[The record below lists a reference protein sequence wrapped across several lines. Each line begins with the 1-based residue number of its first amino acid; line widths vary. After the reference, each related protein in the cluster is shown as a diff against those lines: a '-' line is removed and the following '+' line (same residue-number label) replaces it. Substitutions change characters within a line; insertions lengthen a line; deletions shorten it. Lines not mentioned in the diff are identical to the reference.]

1 MKKIALCCLTC
12 SLVSFTFAE
21 NTLETSYE
29 VADSSSVNF
38 EENSEPATAATIN
51 GKDSITLSSA
61 YFGNQYTNK
70 QLAVFGLEVLRGLS
84 RFENFVVSN
93 FSNDEQNVAKWITR
107 IFSIWIYHSFNTA
120 YHEIGHGLKARAYG
134 SRFELCKHDEIN
146 DGFSK
151 NENFFK
157 FFVKRL
163 VNTSRAACKYEKT
176 NMTDHE
182 SLVTA
187 AAGMNNE
194 VYISE
199 RISRDFHDR
208 GTLGFP
214 EAFAYFYGKLS
225 PAMYALSKSSKN
237 EVSDIE
243 RSDDPVCVGGYY
255 KKLGISATKNDIALG
270 GLVTTLFSGTSYS
283 IIKAAFTGGDPTPIS
298 FHNFQMPDTFSY
310 VTSKGISYR
319 LASAY
324 KFQDDLKILFGAEHV
339 FHGKST
345 TEINLGFNK
354 QFDSSLHN
362 TNVEVVTTFCN
373 GFNLEASCSVPVMN
387 CLSIN
392 VGAGTY
398 SCRSMLG
405 ERHSKNMENNK
416 GRNSDIYVSVS
427 YRY

>member
-1 MKKIALCCLTC
+1 MKKIVLCLAS
-12 SLVSFTFAE
+12 SLASLAFAT
-21 NTLETSYE
+21 NAPETSYE

-38 EENSEPATAATIN
+38 DENSAPGTTI

-70 QLAVFGLEVLRGLS
+70 QLAVFGLELLRGLS

-93 FSNDEQNVAKWITR
+93 FSDDGQNVAKWVTR
-107 IFSIWIYHSFNTA
+107 VFSIWVYHSFNTA
-120 YHEIGHGLKARAYG
+120 YHEVGHGLRARAYG
-134 SRFELCKHDEIN
+134 SRFELCKRSERN
-146 DGFSK
+146 DRFSK

-157 FFVKRL
+157 FFTKRL

-182 SLVTA
+182 SLVTT

-194 VYISE
+194 VYVSE
-199 RISRDFHDR
+199 RISRDFYDR

-237 EVSDIE
+237 EVSDTE
-243 RSDDPVCVGGYY
+243 RSDDPVRVGGYY

-270 GLVTTLFSGTSYS
+270 GLVTTLLSGTSYS
-283 IIKAAFTGGDPTPIS
+283 IIKAAFTGGSFTPIS
-298 FHNFQMPDTFSY
+298 FYNFEMPDTFSY
-310 VTSKGISYR
+310 VTSKGISYK

-324 KFQDDLKILFGAEHV
+324 RFQDDLKIVFGAEHV

-345 TEINLGFNK
+345 TELNLGFNK
-354 QFDSSLHN
+354 RFGSSLYN
-362 TNVEVVTTFCN
+362 TNLEVVTTFCN
-373 GFNLEASCSVPVMN
+373 GFNLEASCSIPVMN
-387 CLSIN
+387 RLSIN

-405 ERHSKNMENNK
+405 ERHAKNMENDK